1 MWEEETPADVSADL
15 LLVDELVFVS
25 REAASTSSAL
35 MLGL

>member
-1 MWEEETPADVSADL
+1 MWEEETPVDVSADG
-15 LLVDELVFVS
+15 LLVGELVFDS